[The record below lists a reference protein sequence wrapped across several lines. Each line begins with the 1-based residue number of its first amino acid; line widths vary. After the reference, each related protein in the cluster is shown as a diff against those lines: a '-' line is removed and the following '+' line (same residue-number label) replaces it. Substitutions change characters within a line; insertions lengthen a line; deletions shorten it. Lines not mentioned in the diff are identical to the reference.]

1 MERGLL
7 SRGLVERVELLDE
20 EDFVKLALAADDLIA
35 L

>member
-1 MERGLL
+1 L

-20 EDFVKLALAADDLIA
+20 EDFMKQALAADGLIA